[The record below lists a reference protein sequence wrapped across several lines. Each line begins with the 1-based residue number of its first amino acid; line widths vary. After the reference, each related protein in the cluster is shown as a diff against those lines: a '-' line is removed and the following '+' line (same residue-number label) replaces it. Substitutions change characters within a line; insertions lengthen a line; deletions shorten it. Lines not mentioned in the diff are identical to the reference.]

1 MAASGPSSPPVCQR
15 RPAPGAVPCLY
26 KPKGVDSSLHCPCM
40 CGGCNPWLHTGN
52 QLDVLGGLSC
62 GVRVAGISTP
72 LLEGSNGLV
81 ASNGSSKW

>member
-1 MAASGPSSPPVCQR
+1 
-15 RPAPGAVPCLY
+15 
-26 KPKGVDSSLHCPCM
+26 M